1 MEVKFR
7 LIRRKFTVRKVI
19 FLLAAALS
27 MSTAIPA
34 YAEMTAAQKDECVL
48 ASRNCNA
55 AVDDIQT
62 KVRKINKEID
72 KGTSVYSPAEL
83 KKLQEKLE
91 DVQALLRDMEK
102 H

>member
-7 LIRRKFTVRKVI
+7 LIRRKFTVRKVLL
-19 FLLAAALS
+19 LLAAALC
-27 MSTAIPA
+27 MSTAVPVS
-34 YAEMTAAQKDECVL
+34 AEMTAAQKDECVL
-48 ASRNCNA
+48 ASRNCSA

-62 KVRKINKEID
+62 KVKRINKEID
-72 KGTSVYSPAEL
+72 KGTRVYSPAEL

-91 DVQALLRDMEK
+91 DIQAFLRDLEK

>member
-1 MEVKFR
+1 
-7 LIRRKFTVRKVI
+7 
-19 FLLAAALS
+19 
-27 MSTAIPA
+27 MSTAVPVN
-34 YAEMTAAQKDECVL
+34 AEMTAAQKDECVL

-62 KVRKINKEID
+62 RVKKIHKEID
-72 KGTSVYSPAEL
+72 KGTSVYTPAEL

-91 DVQALLRDMEK
+91 DIQAFLRDMEK